1 MKKFLSNYK
10 STIILLVA
18 LIVGAAV
25 GLIFKEKATVLK
37 PLGDIFLNLL
47 LVIIVPLIF
56 LTITTSVAKMKQPK
70 RLGKIIGSIILM
82 FVITSIIAVLIGFVS
97 TYFVKLVNT
106 LDLTP
111 DQLLNHD
118 INVMCEEEIPYT
130 FKISKKEMR
139 LIKELRKN
147 EDEYKKLLKKF
158 EIE

>member
-1 MKKFLSNYK
+1 M
-10 STIILLVA
+10 IL
-18 LIVGAAV
+18 VGDRIREARV
-25 GLIFKEKATVLK
+25 K
-37 PLGDIFLNLL
+37 LNLSQEEL
-47 LVIIVPLIF
+47 GEKIGVTKV
-56 LTITTSVAKMKQPK
+56 SVSGYEKGTKNPK
-70 RLGKIIGSIILM
+70 LN
-82 FVITSIIAVLIGFVS
+82 V
-97 TYFVKLVNT
+97 FVKLVNT

>member
-1 MKKFLSNYK
+1 MNWAIGTKNPK
-10 STIILLVA
+10 
-18 LIVGAAV
+18 
-25 GLIFKEKATVLK
+25 
-37 PLGDIFLNLL
+37 LN
-47 LVIIVPLIF
+47 V
-56 LTITTSVAKMKQPK
+56 
-70 RLGKIIGSIILM
+70 
-82 FVITSIIAVLIGFVS
+82 
-97 TYFVKLVNT
+97 FVKLVNT

-118 INVMCEEEIPYT
+118 INIMCEEEIPYA